1 MGRDPLNH
9 AYTHAHVGRAGPFK
23 PCLHTRPRGPGGTL
37 FPPVPTPIFTPAGS
51 GRDFCPW
58 LWEGRSSWGGG
69 GALLGDMNYSEVFT
83 RFLFKH
89 DTKSEKRKTMY
100 NVHNTP
106 SLLSQ
111 IEKWIDPALPKKNTR
126 PSITDVY

>member
-1 MGRDPLNH
+1 MGR
-9 AYTHAHVGRAGPFK
+9 
-23 PCLHTRPRGPGGTL
+23 
-37 FPPVPTPIFTPAGS
+37 
-51 GRDFCPW
+51 
-58 LWEGRSSWGGG
+58 G

-106 SLLSQ
+106 SLLG
-111 IEKWIDPALPKKNTR
+111 PT
-126 PSITDVY
+126 